1 MGDPRAPRATLAP
14 QWSRP
19 QAAVHSADPWGGGNS
34 GVDSQGQCSAEA
46 QYPMRLVAF
55 AVTAKVVGL
64 NRSGQGLASG
74 GPVTSVRA
82 GPTSCSF
89 PGGGHSGR
97 AMVRDYEIANM

>member
-1 MGDPRAPRATLAP
+1 
-14 QWSRP
+14 
-19 QAAVHSADPWGGGNS
+19 
-34 GVDSQGQCSAEA
+34 
-46 QYPMRLVAF
+46 MRLVAF